1 MLKKDQYQNSNVI
14 SELFASI
21 SDLTEKIDQLEK
33 DIQQDTIKVIEEYKS
48 IIERMNENQSYFLSG
63 IHYGLPGKSYLL
75 TSKGIEVL
83 GEETIEI
90 SKFIN
95 DVINYANNPKRKI
108 EILRDLVTHLQ
119 KSMETINN
127 SSSSQ

>member
-1 MLKKDQYQNSNVI
+1 MI

-21 SDLTEKIDQLEK
+21 SELTEKIDQIEK
-33 DIQQDTIKVIEEYKS
+33 DIQQDTNKVIEEYKS
-48 IIERMNENQSYFLSG
+48 ISEKMNGNQSYFLSG
-63 IHYGLPGKSYLL
+63 IQYGLPGKSYLL

-95 DVINYANNPKRKI
+95 DVINFANNPKRKI
-108 EILRDLVTHLQ
+108 EILRDLVTHLH
-119 KSMETINN
+119 KSVETIKNN
-127 SSSSQ
+127 SS

>member
-1 MLKKDQYQNSNVI
+1 MI

-21 SDLTEKIDQLEK
+21 SELTEKIDQIEK
-33 DIQQDTIKVIEEYKS
+33 DIQQDTNKVIEEYKS
-48 IIERMNENQSYFLSG
+48 ISEKMNENHSYFLSG
-63 IHYGLPGKSYLL
+63 IQYGLPGKSYLL

-95 DVINYANNPKRKI
+95 DVINFATNPKRKI

-119 KSMETINN
+119 KSVETMEN
-127 SSSSQ
+127 SSS

>member
-1 MLKKDQYQNSNVI
+1 VT

-21 SDLTEKIDQLEK
+21 NELTEKIDQIEK
-33 DIQQDTIKVIEEYKS
+33 DIEHDTSKVIEEYKTIS
-48 IIERMNENQSYFLSG
+48 EKMNENQSYFLSG
-63 IHYGLPGKSYLL
+63 IQYGLPGKSYLL

-95 DVINYANNPKRKI
+95 DVINFADNPKRKI
-108 EILRDLVTHLQ
+108 EILRDLVTHLR
-119 KSMETINN
+119 KSVETMKNN
-127 SSSSQ
+127 SS